1 MKTELVYYRMWDK
14 HLHAIHMEKAEF
26 NARVGIEIRE
36 DLLSAI
42 NIEANNKEFLYELES
57 NMLKGYEYCRMWL
70 SELLSDYVKRCSWE
84 NNDSPYLLEFYTS
97 WLNNTIFILNGK
109 YPAIREWCEDYKKWI
124 IQYYRGEVENS
135 TPKLRRKG
143 SFRNIIQYKDKDGLL
158 KRLHELIDGKGGAEV
173 GAILLNAYYINPYLT
188 RRPTQVEFESEF
200 SLIGS
205 WSAISNYMSED
216 NQNALDKANKIMI
229 FQ

>member
-1 MKTELVYYRMWDK
+1 MKTELVYYRMCGK
-14 HLHAIHMEKAEF
+14 HIHAIHMEKAEF

-57 NMLKGYEYCRMWL
+57 NMSKGYEYCRMWL

-124 IQYYRGEVENS
+124 IQYYKSS
-135 TPKLRRKG
+135 TPESGRKG
-143 SFRNIIQYKDKDGLL
+143 SFRDIIQYPDKDKLL
-158 KRLHELIDGKGGAEV
+158 GRLHELIDGKKGADV
-173 GAILLNAYYINPYLT
+173 GAVLLNAYFIKSYLT
-188 RRPTQVEFESEF
+188 RRPTQAEFESEF
-200 SLIGS
+200 ELIGS
-205 WSAISNYMSED
+205 WSAISNYMSEN
-216 NQNALDKANKIMI
+216 NQNALDKANKIVI